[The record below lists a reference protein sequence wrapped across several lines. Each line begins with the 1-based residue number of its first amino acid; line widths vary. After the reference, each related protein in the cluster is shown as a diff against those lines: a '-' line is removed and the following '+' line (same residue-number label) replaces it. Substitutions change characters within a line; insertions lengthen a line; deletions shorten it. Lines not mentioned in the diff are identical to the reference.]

1 MRTVA
6 EDGLL
11 FHCIFVMVKI
21 LVLMTVKH
29 SCPNVV
35 VN

>member
-6 EDGLL
+6 EDGPL

-21 LVLMTVKH
+21 LVLMTMKH
-29 SCPNVV
+29 VPNVIV
-35 VN
+35 S